1 MEFNYITSTGVAL
14 DDFGNEVRDESGAVI
29 IVPENER
36 ANYDISFR
44 SDGSGLN
51 EFIVIVQ
58 EGDDEMWGRW
68 HFYCH
73 AEDASHAEEQALDHS
88 SDIRSIA
95 VYERVR

>member
-14 DDFGNEVRDESGAVI
+14 DDFGNEVRDESGAVV
-29 IVPENER
+29 IVPEDER
-36 ANYDISFR
+36 ANYDIAFR

-58 EGDDEMWGRW
+58 EGDDEMNRW

-73 AEDASHAEEQALDHS
+73 AEDATHAEEQALDHDDVIS
-88 SDIRSIA
+88 CIA